1 MQTME
6 TASGDVAGA
15 TSTQLTPQQMARAEK
30 NRCVLFSFFLSRRGV
45 GVGVHA
51 FLIRNLTKTTCRKR
65 RELALVRKRLCV
77 LNKSDQMHEM
87 LCEHIFRWLPND
99 SLVKARSMSRD
110 WRSAVAETAKSYR
123 RFSLGDTAP
132 SAEAICAPIPPHP
145 GLGAA
150 STSDTAPAPVSVVA
164 SAATDGNVSEGGNG
178 TAPCLLRVARWVDGA
193 LSTQYSSAVRT
204 MPARREG
211 KRRKA
216 EKLLARHL
224 SNTSSELLLR
234 WRHVD
239 KDNVEDED
247 DDRPA
252 ATSFLEVTTTPP
264 TPSRV

>member
-1 MQTME
+1 
-6 TASGDVAGA
+6 
-15 TSTQLTPQQMARAEK
+15 MAPWGVRQGW
-30 NRCVLFSFFLSRRGV
+30 SGV
-45 GVGVHA
+45 GEGVA
-51 FLIRNLTKTTCRKR
+51 AAAPLRDTRAAPLAEDPPDEAPPPR
-65 RELALVRKRLCV
+65 RPRAL
-77 LNKSDQMHEM
+77 SPS
-87 LCEHIFRWLPND
+87 LPN
-99 SLVKARSMSRD
+99 LP
-110 WRSAVAETAKSYR
+110 
-123 RFSLGDTAP
+123 GD
-132 SAEAICAPIPPHP
+132 SAEARVPPAPW
-145 GLGAA
+145 GDAARDGAA
-150 STSDTAPAPVSVVA
+150 AGTTRARAKRARTAPVSVVA
-164 SAATDGNVSEGGNG
+164 SAATDGNVSGGGNG

-239 KDNVEDED
+239 KDNVEDDED